1 MTNEEDFNYA
11 GKRLLVTTWDSG
23 QGYDWRVLG
32 LFEDSTGLKFV
43 SYDAGCSCNSPWD
56 LTEWIDF
63 IPVASAQEAI
73 AWSANKIDQTA
84 REAFTKEVLKWF

>member
-11 GKRLLVTTWDSG
+11 GKRLLFTTCDSS
-23 QGYDWRVLG
+23 YDYNWSVLG
-32 LFEDSTGLKFV
+32 LFEDSTGRKFV
-43 SYDAGCSCNSPWD
+43 SYDAGCSCNIPWD
-56 LTEWIDF
+56 LPECIDF
-63 IPVASAQEAI
+63 TPVSSAQEAI